1 MTAASKLLMNMFCV
15 IAGILVVVGVVFG
28 VFGLGV
34 LPVDGSVLLRWES
47 AIYGAIMIG
56 WGTTLFLLGRLAFR
70 RSDAVL
76 LKIMLVGIAVWLV
89 VEVLFSLYLGVF
101 FNVGVDIAVLLL
113 FGLPL
118 FIGIRHIEASESDA
132 ASRRTPRLNDA

>member
-1 MTAASKLLMNMFCV
+1 MTATSKLLMKRFCV
-15 IAGILVVVGVVFG
+15 IASILVVVGVVFS

-34 LPVDGSVLLRWES
+34 LPVDESVLLRWES

-70 RSDAVL
+70 RSDAAL
-76 LKIMLVGIAVWLV
+76 MKIMLIGIAVWLV
-89 VEVLFSLYLGVF
+89 VEALFSLHLGVF
-101 FNVGVDIAVLLL
+101 FNVGVDVAVLLL

-118 FIGIRHIEASESDA
+118 IIGIRHIKAGEGEK
-132 ASRRTPRLNDA
+132 